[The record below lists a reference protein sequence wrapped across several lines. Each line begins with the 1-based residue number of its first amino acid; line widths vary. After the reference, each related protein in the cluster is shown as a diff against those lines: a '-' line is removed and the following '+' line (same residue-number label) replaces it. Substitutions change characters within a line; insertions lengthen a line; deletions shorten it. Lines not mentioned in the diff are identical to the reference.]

1 MFRQHANGANR
12 KSEFWCINLGSS
24 GFAGTG
30 CNQRKSADKL
40 QSDVIVPYLC
50 TSSHPGSPA
59 SCKGLFQD
67 AGYCNLPTRYRVI
80 PIGGPVGNRMS
91 AATAARSTG
100 TGSIGNRSLLIVD
113 AQTNGRGLEFGVE
126 EIHSSG
132 RKIVCRKFR
141 LVLVFPSNFPQE
153 KKKKTR
159 SNQQFNASATSL
171 CVQHG
176 TQRLRF
182 LF

>member
-67 AGYCNLPTRYRVI
+67 AGLCNLPTRYRVI

-113 AQTNGRGLEFGVE
+113 TQTNGRARVWRRGNSFERQKNSLSKVALG
-126 EIHSSG
+126 ISL
-132 RKIVCRKFR
+132 K
-141 LVLVFPSNFPQE
+141 FPSR
-153 KKKKTR
+153 KK
-159 SNQQFNASATSL
+159 N
-171 CVQHG
+171 
-176 TQRLRF
+176 
-182 LF
+182 

>member
-1 MFRQHANGANR
+1 MCIEFAPVVDKWANLYTTIDAKYLRHPSAALVQWLQPQSHGAQLFRQHANGANR
-12 KSEFWCINLGSS
+12 KSEFWCINLGLS

-67 AGYCNLPTRYRVI
+67 AGLCNLPTRYRFI

-132 RKIVCRKFR
+132 RKIVC
-141 LVLVFPSNFPQE
+141 
-153 KKKKTR
+153 
-159 SNQQFNASATSL
+159 
-171 CVQHG
+171 
-176 TQRLRF
+176 
-182 LF
+182 